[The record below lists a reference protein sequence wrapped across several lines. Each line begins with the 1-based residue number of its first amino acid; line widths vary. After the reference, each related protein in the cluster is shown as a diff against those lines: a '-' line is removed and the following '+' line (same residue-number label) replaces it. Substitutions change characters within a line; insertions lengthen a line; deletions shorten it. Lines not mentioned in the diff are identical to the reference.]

1 MNGQLY
7 IYKQIDGVSVGS
19 PLGPTLADTLMAAFE
34 EEIFQSLISTDTLR

>member
-19 PLGPTLADTLMAAFE
+19 PLGPTLADTLMAAFQ
-34 EEIFQSLISTDTLR
+34 EEIIRPLTSIDTLR